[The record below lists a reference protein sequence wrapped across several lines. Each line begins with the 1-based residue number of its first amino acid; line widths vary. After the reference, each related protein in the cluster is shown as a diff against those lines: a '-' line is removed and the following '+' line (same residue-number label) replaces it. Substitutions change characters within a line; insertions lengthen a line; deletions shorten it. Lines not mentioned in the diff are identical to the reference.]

1 MRLVRLRVRGWH
13 DEVSC
18 LMSAKHSVCTA
29 RSVLFLSCFALR
41 PARVILAR
49 HLIGL
54 SLCSEKATRQ
64 LCFHLSRF
72 TRVLVAVEDILL
84 VVDVPHEESHT
95 VRVLETPCKNK
106 VKNGT
111 PQIPDAFSYKYLNT
125 YNVKF
130 VTVTSRIT

>member
-1 MRLVRLRVRGWH
+1 MY
-13 DEVSC
+13 
-18 LMSAKHSVCTA
+18 
-29 RSVLFLSCFALR
+29 
-41 PARVILAR
+41 
-49 HLIGL
+49 
-54 SLCSEKATRQ
+54 Q
-64 LCFHLSRF
+64 LCLHLSRF